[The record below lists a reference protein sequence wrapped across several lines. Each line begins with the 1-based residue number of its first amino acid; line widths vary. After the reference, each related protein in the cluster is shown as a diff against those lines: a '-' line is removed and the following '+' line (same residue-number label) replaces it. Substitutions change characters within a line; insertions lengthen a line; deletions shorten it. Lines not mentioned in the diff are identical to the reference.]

1 MEERLMSKYKITIR
15 IKTAQ
20 SAANPKPNTPQEVF
34 SNPEEYAN
42 SFVDQNTGQRIYL
55 EKDLQTT
62 TQGNLPQLPKRV
74 QRFPSETYDQISE
87 LRKNNLNRDLL
98 NTPASNQY
106 TQLVKNPSAAT
117 PTMNPIR
124 QQALQDQR
132 QVRQQALQGP
142 QNQQKQRTYNY
153 NQANNALYKALDNLG
168 MQNYNAISLQAN
180 QEIIQ
185 QEINDFYLSNP
196 RLKQLA
202 LDLLNQKIKA
212 AGTQ

>member
-1 MEERLMSKYKITIR
+1 MSKYKITVR

-20 SAANPKPNTPQEVF
+20 SAANPKPNTPQEVASDPF
-34 SNPEEYAN
+34 SYAN

-55 EKDLQTT
+55 NDDLQTT
-62 TQGNLPQLPKRV
+62 TEDNLPVLPALAPSVPSDTYNQIQQLRRDP
-74 QRFPSETYDQISE
+74 
-87 LRKNNLNRDLL
+87 NRDLL